1 MNQTVTRSLSGVLF
15 LAIMVCGL
23 IFNQY
28 AYAVLMLFIMVVMML
43 EFYALTMEGRFMVS
57 RGFAIFAGVTLFT
70 LMFLSYAI
78 GIPPKFIG
86 LAIIPLVVVM
96 ILSLYSKDRAEFK
109 MASNL
114 YTGMIYIAM
123 PLSLSNILVFKG
135 GEYSGL
141 LMLSFFCIIWGSDI
155 GAYCFGLLF
164 GKNGKK
170 LFPSISPKKSW
181 AGFWGGLAV
190 AVATAIIL
198 NVTGLLVIPWYHSI
212 ILAILMDV
220 AGVYGDLFE
229 SLWKR
234 IYEVK
239 DSGKI
244 IPGHGGFLDRFDS
257 AIFAIPVGAI
267 YLMLTGLI

>member
-1 MNQTVTRSLSGVLF
+1 MNQTVTRTISGVLF
-15 LAIMVCGL
+15 LVIMVCGL

-28 AYAVLMLFIMVVMML
+28 VYAALLIAMMVIMML
-43 EFYALTMEGRFMVS
+43 EFYSLTMEGRFKVS

-78 GIPPKFIG
+78 GIPAKFIG
-86 LAIIPLVVVM
+86 LAIIPLIVVM

-109 MASNL
+109 IASNL

-135 GEYSGL
+135 GEFSGL
-141 LMLSFFCIIWGSDI
+141 LMLSFFCIIWGSDV

-181 AGFWGGLAV
+181 AGFWGGLLTAV
-190 AVATAIIL
+190 ITAIVL
-198 NVTGLLVIPWYHSI
+198 NLTGLLVMPWYHSL
-212 ILAILMDV
+212 ILAVLMHV

-234 IYEVK
+234 VYDVK
-239 DSGKI
+239 DSGNI
-244 IPGHGGFLDRFDS
+244 IPGHGGFMDRFDS
-257 AIFAIPVGAI
+257 AIFAIPTGAL

>member
-15 LAIMVCGL
+15 LAVMVCGL

-28 AYAVLMLFIMVVMML
+28 AYAALILFIMVVMML
-43 EFYALTMEGRFMVS
+43 EFYSLTMEGRFKVS

-70 LMFLSYAI
+70 LIFLSYAI
-78 GIPPKFIG
+78 GLHPKFIG
-86 LAIIPLVVVM
+86 LAIIPLIVVM

-135 GEYSGL
+135 GKYSGL

-181 AGFWGGLAV
+181 AGFWGGLAT
-190 AVATAIIL
+190 AVATAIVL
-198 NVTGLLVIPWYHSI
+198 NVTGLLVIPWYHSV
-212 ILAILMDV
+212 ILAVLMDV

-234 IYEVK
+234 IYDVK

-267 YLMLTGLI
+267 YLMLSDLI

>member
-1 MNQTVTRSLSGVLF
+1 MNQTVTRTISGVLF
-15 LAIMVCGL
+15 LVIMVCGL

-28 AYAVLMLFIMVVMML
+28 VYAALLIAMMVIMML
-43 EFYALTMEGRFMVS
+43 EFYSLTMEGRFKVS

-70 LMFLSYAI
+70 LIFLSYAI

-86 LAIIPLVVVM
+86 LAIIPLIVVM

-109 MASNL
+109 IASNL

-135 GEYSGL
+135 GEFSGL
-141 LMLSFFCIIWGSDI
+141 LMLSFFCIIWGSDV
-155 GAYCFGLLF
+155 GAYCFGLLL

-181 AGFWGGLAV
+181 AGFWGGLGTAV
-190 AVATAIIL
+190 LTAVIL
-198 NVTGLLVIPWYHSI
+198 NLTGLLVIPWYHSI
-212 ILAILMDV
+212 ILAVLMDV

-234 IYEVK
+234 VYDVK
-239 DSGKI
+239 DSGNI